1 MRKARR
7 KKFSQTPSRLND
19 LADVFTN
26 TSMYRIQSGSRR
38 DPFYQT
44 TLRLSEDSVC
54 AIFIHFKTVETIG
67 HIEEIHMNDAINT
80 DPSIHLTHH
89 LLIVHAVKN
98 YAVSACDFILYSI
111 SVHSIAKLPK
121 FPRHFLCK

>member
-7 KKFSQTPSRLND
+7 KKFSQTPSRLGD
-19 LADVFTN
+19 LADVFNN
-26 TSMYRIQSGSRR
+26 TSMYRIQSGARR

-44 TLRLSEDSVC
+44 TLRLNEDSVC
-54 AIFIHFKTVETIG
+54 AIFMHFKTIESIG

-80 DPSIHLTHH
+80 DPTIQLSHH

-98 YAVSACDFILYSI
+98 YSVSMVEVNERLDEIHALILFVVFY
-111 SVHSIAKLPK
+111 
-121 FPRHFLCK
+121 FDNF